1 MGAGGVCG
9 GVCWGEEGVK
19 EVERKEGV
27 IKGKNFYSKSAA
39 AVHDLILVDID
50 GRCQFAVDIT

>member
-1 MGAGGVCG
+1 MGVGVG
-9 GVCWGEEGVK
+9 VGVCWGGGGVK
-19 EVERKEGV
+19 EIERKEGG
-27 IKGKNFYSKSAA
+27 IKEKIFYSKSAA

>member
-1 MGAGGVCG
+1 MGVGV
-9 GVCWGEEGVK
+9 GVCWGGGCVK
-19 EVERKEGV
+19 EIERKEGG
-27 IKGKNFYSKSAA
+27 IKEKIFYSKSAA